1 MCVGVEM
8 PWCLRIWKTTC
19 GSWFTFHQSRH
30 GSVVQGLSGIH
41 KALDSIPST
50 TENGRRERWKE
61 RRDLRQQ
68 AVSML
73 NVFGTKAGDL
83 SSSWEKLSLL
93 SQTGSP

>member
-1 MCVGVEM
+1 M
-8 PWCLRIWKTTC
+8 
-19 GSWFTFHQSRH
+19 
-30 GSVVQGLSGIH
+30 VQGLSGIH

>member
-1 MCVGVEM
+1 MVQHM
-8 PWCLRIWKTTC
+8 P
-19 GSWFTFHQSRH
+19 
-30 GSVVQGLSGIH
+30 SVY

-83 SSSWEKLSLL
+83 SLISKTDNKVQMWLIIKLQGQQRLTVIID
-93 SQTGSP
+93 QAA